1 MPMATQSPEYLSTA
15 QLAAFHRE
23 GFLVVDP
30 FFSDADLQPVIDE
43 VSMEV
48 DIRARAMVADGK
60 LSRAYEEEGFES
72 RMAKICAET
81 RVIQRSITNGQ
92 LSGPAFFHLI
102 THPRLLDL
110 AEQVCGPELIASSA
124 YRLRVKTPKDT
135 VTEVPWHQDAGYFHA
150 ACDAGLVLTVWIAL
164 VVASNDNGCLWVLPR
179 SHSAGK
185 VWNHEWR
192 QAHTALE
199 IPEEELSK
207 KGAVCCPI
215 RKGGLLLMTNF
226 TPHASFRNSTEGV
239 RWSMDLRYQ
248 GAALPTNAPIDR
260 LQGEDVQMESDGQPL
275 ACYAPEA
282 DMLVRSQL
290 RPDQVLRSA
299 EDFNRL
305 RTRHAKRRPPNRF
318 GVIPEMGKT

>member
-1 MPMATQSPEYLSTA
+1 MQTPALLSPE

-30 FFSDADLQPVIDE
+30 FFAASDLQPVIDE
-43 VSMEV
+43 VRAEV
-48 DIRARAMVADGK
+48 DARARVLAAEGR
-60 LSRAYEEEGFES
+60 LSRTYEEEGFET

-81 RVIQRSITNGQ
+81 RAIQRSITNGQ
-92 LSGPAFFHLI
+92 LSGPAFFRLI

-124 YRLRVKTPKDT
+124 YRLRVKTPNDT
-135 VTEVPWHQDAGYFHA
+135 ITEVPWHQDAGYFHA

-164 VVASNDNGCLWVLPR
+164 VDATPENGCLWVLPR
-179 SHSAGK
+179 RHASGK

-199 IPEEELSK
+199 IPEGELSK
-207 KGAVCCPI
+207 HGAVCCPV

-226 TPHASFRNSTEGV
+226 TPHASFRNATEGV

-248 GAALPTNAPIDR
+248 GAALPTNAPIGR
-260 LQGEDVQMESDGQPL
+260 LEGEDTRVEADGQPL

-282 DMLVRSQL
+282 DFLVRSRL
-290 RPDQVLRSA
+290 RPEQVLRSA
-299 EDFNRL
+299 QAFERL

-318 GVIPEMGKT
+318 GVIPEAVKAGQ